1 MEKNGEGKTFLP
13 VSQQNIEIFTIKIE
27 RKNTLQAPS
36 EHKSRA
42 KRPQDMG
49 KPNIK
54 RGQTDRKNWANRRK
68 DTGKRVKRSSLFGQN
83 ILSFIGKQGMKC
95 RKSGHEAP

>member
-1 MEKNGEGKTFLP
+1 MEGMEKNGEGKVFLP
-13 VSQQNIEIFTIKIE
+13 VSQQDIEIFTIETE
-27 RKNTLQAPS
+27 RQNTLQASS
-36 EHKSRA
+36 ERKGRA

-68 DTGKRVKRSSLFGQN
+68 DTGKRMKRSSLFGQN
-83 ILSFIGKQGMKC
+83 ILSFIGKQGLK
-95 RKSGHEAP
+95 

>member
-1 MEKNGEGKTFLP
+1 MEKNGEGKAFLL
-13 VSQQNIEIFTIKIE
+13 VLQQDIEIFTLEIE
-27 RKNTLQAPS
+27 RKNTLQGPS
-36 EHKSRA
+36 ERKSRA

-49 KPNIK
+49 KPNTK

-83 ILSFIGKQGMKC
+83 ILSFIGKQGQKKK
-95 RKSGHEAP
+95 KSGHEAP